1 VTRLSGK
8 VCTITGASAGIGEA
22 TARSLARAGATVV
35 LAARRQKRLKAL
47 ADDIGRRG
55 GRATWIRCDVTQL
68 DDIEALRD
76 HVKAEHGR
84 CDVLLNNAGIAG
96 GGTFTDTSLKRLRL
110 VTETD
115 YLSVLQCT
123 KVFLPMLLKSK
134 GHIVN
139 VASLAGRYALPGTA
153 VYTAAKHA
161 IVAFSESLYY
171 ELEPKGVMVTSVN
184 PGIVATE
191 GFFPEDSPLWKDPL
205 VRPFVMKP
213 QRVARVIVD
222 IIRRRKGPEVSI
234 PRWLATPQVLRL
246 LIPPLY
252 RGAVSRL
259 AGPRMAAQ
267 GAPRKP
273 AD

>member
-8 VCTITGASAGIGEA
+8 VCVLTGASSGIGEA
-22 TARSLARAGATVV
+22 TAVALARSGAAVV
-35 LAARRQKRLKAL
+35 LAARRQARLKTL
-47 ADDIGRRG
+47 AEEIGRRG
-55 GRATWIRCDVTQL
+55 GRATWKRCDVTRL
-68 DDIEALRD
+68 EDIRALRD
-76 HVKAEHGR
+76 LVGAEHGR
-84 CDVLLNNAGIAG
+84 CDVLVNNAGISG
-96 GGTFTDTSLKRLRL
+96 GGTFADTSLGRLRQ
-110 VTETD
+110 VVETD
-115 YLSVLQCT
+115 FISVLECT
-123 KVFLPMLLKSK
+123 KIFLPLLLEAR
-134 GHIVN
+134 GHVIN

-161 IVAFSESLYY
+161 VVAFSESLYY

-222 IIRRRKGPEVSI
+222 VVGRRKGPEVSI
-234 PRWLATPQVLRL
+234 PRWLATPQILRML
-246 LIPPLY
+246 VPPLY

-259 AGPRMAAQ
+259 VTRRTAAAQ
-267 GAPRKP
+267 APRIAP
-273 AD
+273 D